1 MPVETIGEFGT
12 PRAEREWI
20 VAQCEL
26 AIKHLKKVCGDPPR
40 LRWSWRLSGRST
52 IRVPTL

>member
-20 VAQCEL
+20 VAGLQSFIASAVIAEL
-26 AIKHLKKVCGDPPR
+26 QSCIPLKP
-40 LRWSWRLSGRST
+40 
-52 IRVPTL
+52 